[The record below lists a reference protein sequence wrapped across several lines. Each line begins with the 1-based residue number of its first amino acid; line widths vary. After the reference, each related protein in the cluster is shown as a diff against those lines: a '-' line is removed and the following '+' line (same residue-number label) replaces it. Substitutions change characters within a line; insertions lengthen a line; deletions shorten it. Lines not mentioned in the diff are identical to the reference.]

1 MTQRCLVTG
10 ATGYIGGRLI
20 PRLLEEGVTVRVLV
34 RHPERIAQHPWYNQV
49 EIVSGDADDPKI
61 CEAALKDVDVAYY
74 LIHAIGSAGDLEKNE
89 RHTATVFSEAAKSN
103 NVERIIYLGG
113 LQNDPKLSPHLRSRA
128 EVGNIFL
135 GSGVPTI
142 SFGAAVIIGS
152 GSLSFEMLRYLTEI
166 LPAMITPR
174 WVRTKIQPIA
184 IRDVL
189 RYLVEARN
197 LPEGINRTFDIGGP
211 DIMTYQKMMQGY
223 ARVAGLRKRLI
234 LPINILSPGLSARWI
249 GLVTPVP
256 KKIARPLV
264 DSLKTEVICAEYDIK
279 QYIPD
284 PPEGLLGF
292 EDSVAIALTRIREA
306 NVTSRW
312 SSASRPGEPSEPLPT
327 DPEWAGGSLY
337 TDDRYVPSSSTSE
350 SLWKIIEGI
359 GGQNGWYSFPLA
371 WETRGLIDRF
381 FGGPGIRRGRR
392 DPHRLL
398 AGEIVDFW
406 RVEECIP
413 GDLLRL
419 RAEMHM
425 PGLAWLE
432 LRVEQNDAGETL
444 YHQRAIYH
452 PKGLAGHMY
461 WWSVWPFHGF
471 VFGSM
476 TRNIT
481 KAAAQLDAEKLLAS

>member
-371 WETRGLIDRF
+371 LETRGLIDRF

>member
-135 GSGVPTI
+135 SSGVPTI